1 MEVVVK
7 RCEIV
12 DWGFGRR
19 NVGDEEGSSCQL
31 GKVKV
36 PILQTINEEMGRCRL
51 STTQRSKGKV
61 PVFQVVNKEIVR
73 CRLSKSQRGKG
84 RVWVARK
91 YAGE

>member
-1 MEVVVK
+1 M
-7 RCEIV
+7 
-12 DWGFGRR
+12 
-19 NVGDEEGSSCQL
+19 GDEEGSSCQL

-36 PILQTINEEMGRCRL
+36 LVLQAVNEEMGRCRL

-73 CRLSKSQRGKG
+73 CRLSKSQRGKW